1 MARSMTLMGVV
12 EDLEESELAEGAD
25 EEAVEVPGEVRDAED
40 EVSDSE
46 DTMDE
51 ASDDIET
58 LEEVKEILDDAA
70 DNGEGLDET
79 AAKIVEA
86 TVEKIYARLGIHSSS
101 VVGSIESFK
110 NPRSRVTATRMA
122 AEDIGDKV
130 SRAWEA
136 VKKFFKDLWEKIKG
150 LWKKYVTAVGRLKAR
165 AMATRTKL
173 GKVGSSKKEETI
185 ESKEYAQAFTDKSST
200 KPTLGEQLDHTL
212 EAIKVQD
219 VVRDGMIDILDD
231 IDKASDDAA
240 KNVATGKL
248 KAVLKGLHTISTSE
262 GNGILRNVDPKD
274 VLVGNRTIAFYFD
287 ESKDNFT
294 FDIFEAEVD
303 KGDRKDD
310 DTIDV
315 PDKATLVGY
324 CSKIMQVCDTIDRD
338 KDKVSKA
345 DKRILS
351 KLDKMGKSKKGDDQG
366 KKDEAKD
373 ARIARE
379 ILRANGK
386 FSYLPE
392 KIAISGCHKALSY
405 VNRCASMYEK

>member
-12 EDLEESELAEGAD
+12 EDLEEEGLAEGAGD
-25 EEAVEVPGEVRDAED
+25 EAVEVPGEVRDAED
-40 EVSDSE
+40 EVTDGE
-46 DTMDE
+46 DTLDE
-51 ASDDIET
+51 AGDDIET

-86 TVEKIYARLGIHSSS
+86 TVEKIYARLGIQSSS

-185 ESKEYAQAFTDKSST
+185 ESKEYAQAFTDKSG
-200 KPTLGEQLDHTL
+200 KLTLGEQLDHTL

-219 VVRDGMIDILDD
+219 TVRDAMIDILDS
-231 IDKASDDAA
+231 IDKASDEGAKKAA
-240 KNVATGKL
+240 ADKL
-248 KAVLKGLHTISTSE
+248 KGVLKGLHHVSSSE
-262 GNGILRNVDPKD
+262 GKGILRNVADKD
-274 VLVGNRTIAFYFD
+274 ILVGNRTIAFYFD

-303 KGDRKDD
+303 EGDRKDD

-315 PDKATLVGY
+315 ADKATLVGY
-324 CSKIMQVCDTIDRD
+324 CSKIMQVCDTIDHD
-338 KDKVSKA
+338 KEKVAKA
-345 DKRILS
+345 DKRILA
-351 KLDKMGKSKKGDDQG
+351 KLDKMGKTKKGDDQG
-366 KKDEAKD
+366 KKDDAKE